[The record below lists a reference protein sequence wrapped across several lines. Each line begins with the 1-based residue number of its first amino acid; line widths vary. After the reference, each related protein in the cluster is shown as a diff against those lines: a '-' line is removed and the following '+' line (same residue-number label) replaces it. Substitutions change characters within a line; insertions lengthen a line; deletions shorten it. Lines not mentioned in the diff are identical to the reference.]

1 MCTYITHRAD
11 VAGSAKGPN
20 GWFTLT
26 QANVGFDHPVHAPLD
41 HAFLLDFANPSLGL
55 DARVGVEMDLASAKV
70 LVLRLQ
76 QAIEEAEASGVA
88 E

>member
-1 MCTYITHRAD
+1 MCTYISHRAA
-11 VAGSAKGPN
+11 VEGSAKGPN
-20 GWFTLT
+20 GWFSLT

-55 DARVGVEMDLASAKV
+55 DARVGIEMNLASAKE
-70 LVLRLQ
+70 LVAKLE
-76 QAIEEAEASGVA
+76 QAIKEAEASGVA